1 MGLNFHQY
9 RHDSSSSAEWINLRR
24 GCYHYELN
32 RLAFLD
38 WARGVAVLIMI
49 PCHTFN
55 AFARADLRGTS
66 AYVFSQF
73 IGGMAAPLFL
83 FLAGITFAFQIDKLD
98 RAGATALVRLRALAR
113 RGGYV
118 LLLAY
123 LFRLS
128 HIVTKL
134 SDLQFDTLW
143 KVDILNCMG
152 AAMLLFSLV
161 TLAPAR
167 ARAQTACVAG
177 LAVAALAPVISGLD
191 WSGVPPLVKE
201 YLAPNRL
208 RFPLFPWSAY
218 VAFGIGAGLVI
229 RRTPHEHL
237 ERTLQWGA
245 LAAFGLVFGAQYFA
259 NLPYSLY
266 SKVDFWTDSPAL
278 VLIRTGLVVL
288 TLAGAYVWT
297 EYLVSARAGWI
308 QVFGKTSL
316 MVYWVHIMIVY
327 GALSEVWK
335 ANLSIAQTTAATLLI
350 ILVMIALSHA
360 RLWQK
365 AWWAQRAVSR
375 AIPNTAA

>member
-73 IGGMAAPLFL
+73 VGGMAAPLFL

-167 ARAQTACVAG
+167 ARAQRLVW
-177 LAVAALAPVISGLD
+177 LVSAVAALAPVISGLD

-208 RFPLFPWSAY
+208 RFPLSPGRLCRFRYWRGTCDSPNAARAS
-218 VAFGIGAGLVI
+218 
-229 RRTPHEHL
+229 RTDAAM
-237 ERTLQWGA
+237 GA

-266 SKVDFWTDSPAL
+266 SKSDFWTDSPAL

-316 MVYWVHIMIVY
+316 MVHWVHIMIVY

-375 AIPNTAA
+375 AIPDTAA

>member
-1 MGLNFHQY
+1 MNFHQY
-9 RHDSSSSAEWINLRR
+9 RHDSSSSSEWINLRR

-55 AFARADLRGTS
+55 AFAHADLRGTS

-98 RAGATALVRLRALAR
+98 RGGATALERLRTLAR

-152 AAMLLFSLV
+152 AAMLLLSLV

-201 YLAPNRL
+201 YFVPNRL

-229 RRTPHEHL
+229 RRTPREHL

-365 AWWAQRAVSR
+365 AWWTQRTVSR
-375 AIPNTAA
+375 AIPDTAA